1 MKLLLTSVLLFFALA
16 LKAQEPL
23 SSAYFDSVAA
33 KHHVSSCKIEKQKVE
48 EITYNTPLTYYNP
61 RKFLNPKDSSMDD
74 TFTTQ
79 AVNATYILIRIKGKV
94 FQSISTD
101 EIADQF
107 PQSLLKIKKAF
118 PLPDGSIGLL
128 IYDAQMGHSGG
139 VCGSASRVSITIVSI
154 NKNNQSNILGIL
166 YSSCNKDRMNISG
179 IKKDAPFYDDST
191 ITFTPTKFAW
201 EKKKLVMSCDE
212 NFITKSGTKPPYA
225 GKKRSFEFIGEKN
238 PLLVKMSEEY

>member
-1 MKLLLTSVLLFFALA
+1 MKLLLTFVFFLFALA
-16 LKAQEPL
+16 AMAQEPL
-23 SSAYFDSVAA
+23 SSAYFDSVGA
-33 KHHVSSCKIEKQKVE
+33 KHHASSYKVKKEKVE

-61 RKFLNPKDSSMDD
+61 RKFLNPRDSSMDD

-79 AVNATYILIRIKGKV
+79 VVNATYTLIRIKGKV

-128 IYDAQMGHSGG
+128 IYDVQMGHSGG
-139 VCGSASRVSITIVSI
+139 LCGSASRVSITIVSI
-154 NKNNQSNILGIL
+154 NKSSLKNTLGIL

-179 IKKDAPFYDDST
+179 IKKDAPFYDDSA
-191 ITFTPTKFAW
+191 INFTPTKFAW

-212 NFITKSGTKPPYA
+212 NFVTKSGTKSPYA
-225 GKKRSFEFIGEKN
+225 GKKRSFEFLPEKDGIS
-238 PLLVKMSEEY
+238 VKMSEEY

>member
-1 MKLLLTSVLLFFALA
+1 MKLLLTFVFSLFAFVAM
-16 LKAQEPL
+16 AQEPL

-33 KHHVSSCKIEKQKVE
+33 KHHVSSYKVEKEKVE
-48 EITYNTPLTYYNP
+48 EITYNAPLTYYNP

-79 AVNATYILIRIKGKV
+79 VVNATYTLLRVKRKV
-94 FQSISTD
+94 FQCISTD

-107 PQSLLKIKKAF
+107 PQSLIKIQKAF
-118 PLPDGSIGLL
+118 PLPDGSTGLL

-139 VCGSASRVSITIVSI
+139 ACGSASRVSITIISI
-154 NKNNQSNILGIL
+154 NKNTQSNVLGIL
-166 YSSCNKDRMNISG
+166 YSSCHKDRMNISG
-179 IKKDAPFYDDST
+179 IKKDVPFYDDSA

-212 NFITKSGTKPPYA
+212 NFVTKSGTKPPYA
-225 GKKRSFEFIGEKN
+225 GKKRRLEFLPDKN
-238 PLLVKMSEEY
+238 GISVKMSEEY